1 MPTHSAWRQSYP
13 GHFPSPF
20 RLVSAIFVLL
30 SITAC
35 ALATSPLFYLVLQLA
50 GIIHRYGLVSK
61 ARGPSY
67 LPGHAL
73 RQYLLQDLALFSPV
87 IFDNISTVW
96 RLEIGNVLVA
106 HYEAGRQEVNI
117 IPIRGKQRRFLPW
130 ILSVMVSKEVFRV
143 AKRQKV
149 IKLSQEQDK
158 GM

>member
-1 MPTHSAWRQSYP
+1 MAW
-13 GHFPSPF
+13 
-20 RLVSAIFVLL
+20 LVKF
-30 SITAC
+30 T
-35 ALATSPLFYLVLQLA
+35 YY
-50 GIIHRYGLVSK
+50 R
-61 ARGPSY
+61 Y

-96 RLEIGNVLVA
+96 RLEIGNILVA

-158 GM
+158 GEIRECKKGVNHRGR